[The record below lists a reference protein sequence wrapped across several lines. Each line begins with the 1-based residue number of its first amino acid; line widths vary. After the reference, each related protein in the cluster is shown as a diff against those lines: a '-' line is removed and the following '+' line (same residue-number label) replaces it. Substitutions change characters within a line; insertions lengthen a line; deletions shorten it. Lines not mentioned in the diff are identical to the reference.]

1 MTRILVVDDD
11 VDFRSM
17 LKSALEL
24 AGYGVDVARDG
35 RAALA
40 LQRVAPAEILITDLF
55 MPDTDG
61 FEAIEA
67 FRENFPATRIIA
79 ISGGARLMKTD
90 YLAAAGMV
98 GADAALQ
105 KPFEMETLLE
115 LLRSLERPTA

>member
-1 MTRILVVDDD
+1 MKRVLVVDDD
-11 VDFRSM
+11 ADFRSM

-24 AGYGVDVARDG
+24 AGYRVDVARDG
-35 RAALA
+35 GAALA
-40 LQRVAPAEILITDLF
+40 AQRASPADVLITDLF
-55 MPDTDG
+55 MPEKDG

-67 FRENFPATRIIA
+67 FREQFPATRIIA
-79 ISGGARLMKTD
+79 VSGGARLMKTD

-115 LLRSLERPTA
+115 LVRSLAPAG